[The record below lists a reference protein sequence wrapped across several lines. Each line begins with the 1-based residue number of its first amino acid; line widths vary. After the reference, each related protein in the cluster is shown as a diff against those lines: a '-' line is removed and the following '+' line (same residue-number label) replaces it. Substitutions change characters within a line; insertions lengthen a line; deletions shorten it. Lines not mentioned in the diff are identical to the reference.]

1 MHRGQAALILAS
13 LLIASTP
20 AIARDQPNAANTLT
34 QGMVS
39 MTLKVGETSQYDVL
53 QTFGGPNVST
63 LDGQGREVWVYDRH
77 ATVSYEKSSGFSV
90 GMLIGAGGG
99 GVGGGGGLGFGSS
112 KSKSEQSSRTMMLI
126 IKFGPDKKVVDFQSR
141 SSSF

>member
-1 MHRGQAALILAS
+1 MKIAILAAAS
-13 LLIASTP
+13 LFSAAP
-20 AIARDQPNAANTLT
+20 VDARERQDSANTLT

-77 ATVSYEKSSGFSV
+77 ATVSFEKSSGFSI
-90 GMLIGAGGG
+90 GMLVGAGGG
-99 GVGGGGGLGFGSS
+99 GVGGGAGLGFGSS
-112 KSKSEQSSRTMMLI
+112 KSKSEQSSRSMMLI

>member
-1 MHRGQAALILAS
+1 MKIAILAAAAV
-13 LLIASTP
+13 LLSSAP
-20 AIARDQPNAANTLT
+20 VLARERQDSANTLT

-77 ATVSYEKSSGFSV
+77 ATVSFEKSSGFSI
-90 GMLIGAGGG
+90 GMLVGAGGG
-99 GVGGGGGLGFGSS
+99 GVGGGAGLGFGSS
-112 KSKSEQSSRTMMLI
+112 KSKSEQSSRSMMLI

>member
-1 MHRGQAALILAS
+1 MNRVFLVLGLSALFCAV
-13 LLIASTP
+13 P
-20 AIARDQPNAANTLT
+20 ANAGDARDSSNMLT

-77 ATVSYEKSSGFSV
+77 ATVSYEKSSGFSI

-99 GVGGGGGLGFGSS
+99 GVGGGGGLGFGTS
-112 KSKSEQSSRTMMLI
+112 KSKNEQSSRTMMLI

>member
-1 MHRGQAALILAS
+1 MKIVISAFAFALFLAGPS
-13 LLIASTP
+13 Y
-20 AIARDQPNAANTLT
+20 ARDRQDSANTLT

-77 ATVSYEKSSGFSV
+77 ATVSFEKSSGFSI
-90 GMLIGAGGG
+90 GMLVGAGGG
-99 GVGGGGGLGFGSS
+99 GVGGGAGLGFGSS
-112 KSKSEQSSRTMMLI
+112 KSKSEQSSRSMMLI